1 MLLQGESTENPVA
14 CMRLRSW
21 KYEAGRNYVIVTITL
36 FIKSFLPLLREDEIP
51 VSKNGF
57 AIDKLKN
64 EGMCI
69 LNKFRCRKVLP
80 KSS

>member
-1 MLLQGESTENPVA
+1 MLLQGESMESSVA
-14 CMRLRSW
+14 CMRLRSS
-21 KYEAGRNYVIVTITL
+21 KYEAAGNYVIVTITL

-69 LNKFRCRKVLP
+69 LNKLKCRKVLP
-80 KSS
+80 NSS